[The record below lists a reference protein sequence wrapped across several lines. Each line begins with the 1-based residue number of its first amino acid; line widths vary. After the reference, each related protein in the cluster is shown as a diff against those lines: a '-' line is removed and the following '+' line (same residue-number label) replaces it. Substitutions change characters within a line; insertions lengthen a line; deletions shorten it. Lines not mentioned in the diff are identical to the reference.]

1 VVFLSER
8 RESSVPKRG
17 RLSLWGRV
25 IVAVSCATVTGTVT
39 TAAAAAPSRTLR
51 LISPGGSGGD
61 MLFKGA
67 LADGS
72 RVFLATVEQLT
83 VEDNDAALD
92 VYARDADGTV
102 RLISGGSANRDAV
115 LVGASADGRRVF
127 FDTDEALTAE
137 DTDALSDIYA
147 RDADAGVRLISG
159 AGSTGARAFF
169 AGASVDGG
177 RVFFEM
183 SAPLV
188 AEDVDGASDVYAH
201 EADGI
206 VRLLSGGTA
215 NLGASFVGAS
225 VDGSRVFFETQERLA
240 DEDGD
245 LDTDVYERGPDG
257 IRLLS
262 AAAANAGSA
271 GRSASFLAASA
282 DGGRV
287 FFDSQDP
294 FTAEDR
300 DTTRD
305 IYERDADGTL
315 RLISAGTGNTDEVFA
330 GASVDGSRVFFDS
343 QDPLTAEDRDTGRDI
358 YERDADGTLR
368 LISVGTT
375 DAPAFFNGVSVGG
388 SRVFFSTAEALTAD
402 DVDAF
407 RDVYERDADGTVQ
420 LVSGGTVDTKAK
432 FSGAS
437 ADGSR
442 VFFQTED
449 PLTAAPDESAFGVY
463 ERTPD
468 GAVRLLAGGPA
479 GHVYFDGASA
489 DGSRVFVSTVEAIAG
504 TGDAD
509 AAFDVFESALA
520 VPSFSSGASVTG
532 RPRVGSRLTC
542 TPGGVVG
549 ENAGSSLA
557 WLRDGTPIPG
567 ATATTYVI
575 AKGDGGHRVA
585 CRVTAANPIGSAT
598 QTSPPM
604 LVDARAPLVRIVP
617 PRCQGRA
624 SRAACRR
631 FQRTVRAWRTLRG
644 TVDDPEP
651 ASGLADV
658 QVTIVRK
665 VGRRCQTYAGR
676 RFVTTRCNGAGR
688 FVRPRVSHT
697 GWTLSLRGLKPGRY
711 DIRVRATDNNENA
724 AIAKRTLRLR
734 SVRASP
740 GRM

>member
-300 DTTRD
+300 DTT
-305 IYERDADGTL
+305 
-315 RLISAGTGNTDEVFA
+315 
-330 GASVDGSRVFFDS
+330 
-343 QDPLTAEDRDTGRDI
+343 RDI

>member
-1 VVFLSER
+1 
-8 RESSVPKRG
+8 
-17 RLSLWGRV
+17 
-25 IVAVSCATVTGTVT
+25 
-39 TAAAAAPSRTLR
+39 
-51 LISPGGSGGD
+51 
-61 MLFKGA
+61 
-67 LADGS
+67 
-72 RVFLATVEQLT
+72 
-83 VEDNDAALD
+83 
-92 VYARDADGTV
+92 
-102 RLISGGSANRDAV
+102 
-115 LVGASADGRRVF
+115 
-127 FDTDEALTAE
+127 
-137 DTDALSDIYA
+137 
-147 RDADAGVRLISG
+147 
-159 AGSTGARAFF
+159 
-169 AGASVDGG
+169 
-177 RVFFEM
+177 
-183 SAPLV
+183 
-188 AEDVDGASDVYAH
+188 
-201 EADGI
+201 
-206 VRLLSGGTA
+206 
-215 NLGASFVGAS
+215 
-225 VDGSRVFFETQERLA
+225 
-240 DEDGD
+240 
-245 LDTDVYERGPDG
+245 
-257 IRLLS
+257 
-262 AAAANAGSA
+262 
-271 GRSASFLAASA
+271 
-282 DGGRV
+282 
-287 FFDSQDP
+287 
-294 FTAEDR
+294 
-300 DTTRD
+300 
-305 IYERDADGTL
+305 
-315 RLISAGTGNTDEVFA
+315 
-330 GASVDGSRVFFDS
+330 
-343 QDPLTAEDRDTGRDI
+343 
-358 YERDADGTLR
+358 
-368 LISVGTT
+368 
-375 DAPAFFNGVSVGG
+375 
-388 SRVFFSTAEALTAD
+388 
-402 DVDAF
+402 
-407 RDVYERDADGTVQ
+407 
-420 LVSGGTVDTKAK
+420 
-432 FSGAS
+432 
-437 ADGSR
+437 

-711 DIRVRATDNNENA
+711 DIRVRATDKNENA
-724 AIAKRTLRLR
+724 AIAKRTLRLL